1 MHRVDFALGRGGC
14 LVDREFS
21 DVKFVGLFDVEVV
34 GQVHIAVVEQAVGN
48 AQVLALVAVEH
59 GNLAEV

>member
-1 MHRVDFALGRGGC
+1 MHRVDFALGRGRC
-14 LVDREFS
+14 LVDRES
-21 DVKFVGLFDVEVV
+21 HNVEFVGLFNAEVV
-34 GQVHIAVVEQAVGN
+34 GQVHVAIVEQALGN